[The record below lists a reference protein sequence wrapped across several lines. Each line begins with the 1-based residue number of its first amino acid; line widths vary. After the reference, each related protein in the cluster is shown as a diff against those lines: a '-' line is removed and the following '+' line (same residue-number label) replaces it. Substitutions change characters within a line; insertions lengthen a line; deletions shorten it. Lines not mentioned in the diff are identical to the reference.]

1 MFSLASARLTADFRK
16 IIFIGLS
23 AGPSVSF
30 RVYPCFWRERKLP
43 TFSKRSAP
51 HMGRPNGKSG
61 KKSRGTGDS
70 LKRRWKRMAEIPRP
84 SIHFPISRTRPHTGI
99 CGWKSKLPFSTS
111 RIFAM
116 PAWRCR
122 MRLSSDGQ
130 GHSDGCPGSQR
141 RHAGAGC

>member
-1 MFSLASARLTADFRK
+1 MFSLASARLTADFPK

-23 AGPSVSF
+23 PGPSVSF

-70 LKRRWKRMAEIPRP
+70 LKRRWKRMAEIPRT

-99 CGWKSKLPFSTS
+99 CGWKSKLPFRPDAFSQCLPGDVACGYPRTG
-111 RIFAM
+111 
-116 PAWRCR
+116 P
-122 MRLSSDGQ
+122 
-130 GHSDGCPGSQR
+130 GHSDGCRGSQR